1 MEHPDDGRRPL
12 DVMCDEIVERYHP
25 ALRRSLPRIRDGL
38 AHLNATAKSLTIL
51 RLSAAFGELAELIEA
66 HLAKEENLLFPALE
80 ALATAER
87 RGDTRPALPFATVLH
102 PIRLMEAEHVRI
114 ELALDRLREMVLEVS
129 EPDTLSAAWHDC
141 MAGLAQLDD
150 DLREHHR
157 TENEL
162 LFPRALELERRI
174 L

>member
-12 DVMCDEIVERYHP
+12 DVMCDEIVERSHA

-38 AHLNATAKSLTIL
+38 AHLCATAASPAIP
-51 RLSAAFGELAELIEA
+51 RLAAGFGELAELIEA

-80 ALATAER
+80 ALANAER
-87 RGDTRPALPFATVLH
+87 TGGARPALPFATVLH
-102 PIRLMEAEHVRI
+102 PIRLMESEHVRI
-114 ELALDRLREMVLEVS
+114 ELALDRLREMVLAVS

-141 MAGLAQLDD
+141 MAGLAQLDV
-150 DLREHHR
+150 DLRDHHR
-157 TENEL
+157 TENDL